1 LYIQTRSLP
10 SPKIEKN
17 VWANGGYLI
26 FFGGQMAGKALKSGG
41 HTVGK

>member
-1 LYIQTRSLP
+1 LGRAKKFYVGLPGQTRSLP

-26 FFGGQMAGKALKSGG
+26 FFGGQMAGK
-41 HTVGK
+41 